1 MVATPGNRV
10 HARRKD
16 GDSGVTHV
24 TINGD
29 KCQGHGRCAL
39 IAPHLFDVDDDGLG
53 LVQVD
58 TVAGADLPDVEEA
71 ILSCPESA
79 ITLAG

>member
-1 MVATPGNRV
+1 MVATLGNRA
-10 HARRKD
+10 HARRRK

-24 TINGD
+24 TINSD
-29 KCQGHGRCAL
+29 RCQGHGRCAL

-53 LVQVD
+53 LVHVD
-58 TVAGADLPDVEEA
+58 MVAGADLADVEEA

>member
-1 MVATPGNRV
+1 VVATLGNPG
-10 HARRKD
+10 ARWRKD